1 MEFKSPVSKVVK
13 FLKKGRNGW
22 KAKCMEAKHE
32 KKLVANQ
39 ARAVEKSRDC
49 WKRMAKGGQRRI
61 RELEREMERLK
72 FDAPR
77 PEQPAHAEHRQPCV
91 VG

>member
-13 FLKKGRNGW
+13 FLQKGRSGW
-22 KAKCMEAKHE
+22 KSKCMTVKRE

-39 ARAVEKSRDC
+39 ARAAEKSRDY
-49 WKRMAKGGQRRI
+49 WKALAKDALRRI
-61 RELEREMERLK
+61 RELEQQMERLK
-72 FDAPR
+72 FDTPR
-77 PEQPAHAEHRQPCV
+77 AEQPTRAEHRQPCV